1 MELLRTAKRLHD
13 DGFAVIPTGARKE
26 GLTKEWQKQIGDSR
40 VEPNGNFN
48 SDRVHGVG
56 VVTGTEVAMHYLL
69 AIDVD
74 CYDKAISS
82 KMCDYIDRICKTES
96 KLSFRVGEAP
106 KFLVPVLC
114 DQNTRKINSKKFGDS
129 KIEVLGQGQQFVAY
143 GAHPKSKSGSY
154 KWYKREF
161 ELDNLPVI
169 SMDDIRHIIGYFES
183 LMGGTPAEVTTV
195 EQDDP
200 FAGLTKSEVSLG
212 EAKEILSY
220 IDPDCDYDTWFRVGA
235 ALHHEFDGAP
245 EAYDLWD
252 EWSSTGSKY
261 DENKGANDPDT
272 KWASFD
278 TDGDTVSFRT
288 LCQYA
293 RKAGADL
300 SAISRKH
307 KVAAEESF
315 DEEIVKAKQKPL
327 ESTLFRSLD
336 AQLLKAKNTVY
347 WTIEDTVEHRSLVN
361 FYGESGVGKSYLAI
375 SFGLSIATGT
385 EWCGKRTREGRVVY
399 IAGEGHGGVVRRAYA
414 WLDEHGLDE
423 APNFS
428 MTERSLN
435 ITTASDVA
443 KLEQYLESAGDVSM
457 VIVDTWGRAVAGI
470 NEDKGVDVQP
480 VIERLA
486 DLTRKFNCT
495 VLIVHHTPKHTTE
508 SSAGSKNIKASMD
521 VEMALVRETG
531 VDGVVLHSRKVKDV
545 EEFPSMVFK
554 FVPIALPDNFNDE
567 FGKQMRS
574 AVLRL
579 DEDATQEVAKSG
591 PRKKLSAKG
600 EITMAA
606 FDYLDEHQPDKRVK
620 TPAGVSIEHSAFAVA
635 DYGFSDQ
642 VLKRE
647 IERRFDKSYANIRD
661 QLKRHVENAI
671 DAGYLVRYE
680 DENDPESS
688 VFCRLIK

>member
-307 KVAAEESF
+307 KVAAEESTLENINMDAYVEPAAEPDAF
-315 DEEIVKAKQKPL
+315 AKPVSALNQRNKQVQRWLISGYL
-327 ESTLFRSLD
+327 ERRRIAAIYSPPK
-336 AQLLKAKNTVY
+336 Q
-347 WTIEDTVEHRSLVN
+347 
-361 FYGESGVGKSYLAI
+361 GKSFIALDQA
-375 SFGLSIATGT
+375 LSIAYGI
-385 EWCGKRTREGRVVY
+385 EWAGCRVNQGAVLY
-399 IAGEGHGGVVRRAYA
+399 IAGEGREGVERRIAA
-414 WLDEHGLDE
+414 WQIENNLGDKGAPMYVTERNVLLTSQDQLDEMRAFIKTMPE
-423 APNFS
+423 PP
-428 MTERSLN
+428 
-435 ITTASDVA
+435 VA
-443 KLEQYLESAGDVSM
+443 IY
-457 VIVDTWGRAVAGI
+457 IDTYARATAGI
-470 NEDKGVDVQP
+470 EENATSETGQIMTILDALRDQNDAS
-480 VIERLA
+480 IIA
-486 DLTRKFNCT
+486 
-495 VLIVHHTPKHTTE
+495 VHHTPKGNE
-508 SSAGSKNIKASMD
+508 EDLRGNSAFAGALDNSFLIKMD
-521 VEMALVRETG
+521 
-531 VDGVVLHSRKVKDV
+531 DGVVSFIPKLQKDTSADKVLN
-545 EEFPSMVFK
+545 FK
-554 FVPIALPDNFNDE
+554 LLPIALPLEYFEVEDE
-567 FGKQMRS
+567 PGVNVMS
-574 AVLRL
+574 AVAKY
-579 DEDATQEVAKSG
+579 DET
-591 PRKKLSAKG
+591 
-600 EITMAA
+600 
-606 FDYLDEHQPDKRVK
+606 
-620 TPAGVSIEHSAFAVA
+620 
-635 DYGFSDQ
+635 
-642 VLKRE
+642 
-647 IERRFDKSYANIRD
+647 IERRDEGKTKLSPSGSKVLKAFNDMWESDVNGKNRVPAPDQFMLQFGMDSPSEGYWVSDLRD
-661 QLKRHVENAI
+661 FYKASNSDSDEAKKKAFKRGLDDCVNKEQLAVWDDIVVK
-671 DAGYLVRYE
+671 L
-680 DENDPESS
+680 
-688 VFCRLIK
+688 